1 MMKNKIAIYG
11 SGGHG
16 KVVAEIIELSGD
28 NEVYFFDELWPSVL
42 KHEHWPLI
50 GNLDTLIENINS
62 YDGVIVAIG
71 NNKIRASVFNKLKK
85 INAPLQSFIHP
96 SACVS
101 RYSQIGT
108 GSVVMAHAVISPFV
122 TIGDAVIVNTA
133 ATIDH
138 DSVVSNGSHICPGVH
153 LSGTVKVGE
162 SVMIGV
168 GAQVI
173 QCINIGN
180 DAVVGAGANVISDV
194 EPNTIVVGNPAKLI
208 QKKG

>member
-1 MMKNKIAIYG
+1 MMKNKIAVYG
-11 SGGHG
+11 GGGHG
-16 KVVAEIIELSGD
+16 KVVAEIIELSGN
-28 NEVYFFDELWPSVL
+28 NEVFFFDEQWPSVL
-42 KHEHWPLI
+42 KNEHWPLN
-50 GNLDTLIENINS
+50 GNLATLIENINS

-71 NNKIRASVFNKLKK
+71 NNKIRVNVFNELRR

-96 SACVS
+96 TACIS
-101 RYSQIGT
+101 RYSQIGI
-108 GSVVMAHAVISPFV
+108 GSVIMAHAVINPFV
-122 TIGDAVIVNTA
+122 TIGNAVIVNTA

-153 LSGTVKVGE
+153 LSGAVKVGE

-168 GAQVI
+168 GAQVV
-173 QCINIGN
+173 QCINIGD
-180 DAVVGAGANVISDV
+180 DAVVGAGTNVIFDV